1 MKFLSKLKGS
11 LKRGFTVLCATVMVL
26 TSGILT
32 GTEFQAS
39 AAKLNGSVYL
49 SDALYRLSGN
59 KYKETKEQWQA
70 FLTEYSTG
78 GQENYYLGTPYNSSL
93 YAASPKGNQWQGYSG
108 MNCQGFVWYIISHG
122 LAYYNK
128 VPVST
133 TSPYVPNLAKFN
145 QMGYSYKCWD
155 GGGWYAFITQ
165 NNLHYY
171 EFSDKD
177 EMLKSGVLQKGDIIW
192 CVNKASGGTGL
203 TGLGN
208 RDKNHHIGIYMGDGK
223 SDSWWQ
229 SGPVNGNG
237 IISVEKNSINPI
249 YGKAETNTYVVIPWA
264 EQKEAPHFDPT
275 FLRIQKLDS
284 ETEKIEKIDENEV
297 KAVPQNKISSS
308 LEGAE
313 FTMKYYPGT
322 SATGNPTRTWTLVTD
337 SKGAARLD
345 KDHLKSGTLFTD
357 NDGDAYLPLGTVV
370 IKESKAPTGYK
381 LSGLERTLHIV
392 EKNGKAVIQEAGT
405 EVKYVANF
413 KEDIVRGDL
422 SFNKVDGNQRSL
434 AYIPFLLTNTDTG
447 EKHIIMTD
455 VHGKFSSKSG
465 RGQLN
470 DLDDYLQFLST
481 DENGDLKVPD
491 AITNEAITQ
500 LGVWFGDESKA
511 DRTKGALICG
521 HYKLQELRCKNN
533 AGYKLI
539 TRQFFISSGVTD
551 YSAGTLIDTTN
562 PGNIVGKKVDEDG
575 NGLAGAVLGLFTP
588 DTTEFTLEN
597 TYTGMTA
604 VSGEDGSFTFENVPN
619 GKYVVHEITPPDGY
633 ILSDQSYPVT
643 VKVNKANEEV
653 QLGEDIVNHP
663 TTVEF
668 SKVDENGNALSGAK
682 MSIMELGSTSAV
694 DSWTT
699 DSSSHIV
706 TAKLAVGKKYEYWES
721 AAPDG
726 YIKADPIYFTIQA
739 DGSVTDLDGN
749 PITLQMVDHATQ
761 VEISKYND
769 SEEPLS
775 GAKMQILDSD
785 KNVVEEW
792 ITDGTTHTITGKL
805 IYGKTYTLHEAAAP
819 TGYYTAEDMEFTV
832 GKDTV
837 SIGMVDDATWA
848 GIIKTDDRGHDVIGA
863 VLQVKDKS
871 GNVIEEW
878 TTDGTR
884 HEMRAVLNPDETYI
898 LHEVSAPEGYFLS
911 EDLEFTVGQRV
922 IMEDVK
928 QTGLTV
934 GKLSD
939 IQKQTAGQELIF
951 LPGAKLQIIDKNGN
965 VLDEWTTENAQHQI
979 NKVLT
984 PGETY
989 TLHEVSAP
997 DGYCVAED
1005 IHFTLNDKGE
1015 FVKSDDYESGE
1026 MWIRMY
1032 DLATKIEIQKTDENG
1047 KPLSGA
1053 ALQVIAADADGKE
1066 TLVDSWIT
1074 DGSVHQIYGKL
1085 IAGQTYILREASA
1098 PKGYAKAADQQFT
1111 VGTDGKVQNITMQD
1125 IATKV
1130 GIDKVDEDGKPLSG
1144 AVLQLLDAAGTEVEQ
1159 WTTDGTTH
1167 RIDAVLTAGAEYTLH
1182 EVSAPDGYCIA
1193 ADQKFTVNADG
1204 SLTNVK
1210 LTNLSTKVQISKT
1223 TITGDT
1229 ELEGAKLEV
1238 RDLSGNALDSWT
1250 SGKEAHMITA
1260 KLTAGQTYVLHE
1272 TAAPNGYVVSN
1283 DIEFTVNADGTVTK
1297 VIMKDDTT
1305 KVEIS
1310 KKAEN
1315 GLPLSGAK
1323 MQLLDKDGK
1332 EVDAWTTDGKAHTLT
1347 AKLTAGATYTLHE
1360 VSAPAGY
1367 CVAADQ
1373 TIVVGTDGKL
1383 QSFTMTDL
1391 TTKVSLT
1398 KYEITGE
1405 KELAGASLELY
1416 AAERDANGN
1425 YTRKGDA
1432 IEKWTSTDK
1441 AHEIIG
1447 KLTAGASYILHETAA
1462 PNGYVVSNDVPFVVN
1477 PDGTVTKVAMK
1488 DDTTKVEI
1496 NKTTE
1501 DGTPLKGAVLQLLDK
1516 DGKEVEQWTT
1526 DGTAHVLTAKLTAG
1540 ATYVLHE
1547 VSAPAGYC
1555 KAADQ
1560 SFVVP
1565 ADGSKKILTMTDLAT
1580 RVNVEK
1586 LDADSK
1592 PLSGAKLQ
1600 LLDKNGNLIDEW
1612 TSDGKAH
1619 TLTAKLT
1626 AGETYTLREAAS
1638 PDGYY
1643 KAKDITFTVNANGT
1657 ANEVALYNA
1666 KTRVSIS
1673 KYDITGEKE
1682 IPGAKLEV
1690 RDKND
1695 NVLDS
1700 WTSTGKAHEIV
1711 GVLVAGQTYVLHESV
1726 PADGYVVANDV
1737 EFTVNPDGTV
1747 TVVAMYDDTTKVE
1760 INKVT
1765 EENKP
1770 LSGATLQI
1778 IDKAGTVVDEW
1789 LTDGTAHVLTA
1800 QLISGQTYTLHEV
1813 SAPAGYVVS
1822 PDQQFSVD
1830 TDGSVTS
1837 VSMTDIA
1844 TVVRV
1849 DKVDPDGK
1857 PLSGATLQIL
1867 DQDENVLDEWIT
1879 DGTTHTLTAKLTAG
1893 QTYTLREAA
1902 APAGYYTAADQQFE
1916 VNLDGTPNAIT
1927 LYNIKT
1933 KVEITKYDIT
1943 GTNPLPGAKLQVKD
1957 MDGNVMDEWTS
1968 TDKAHVIEGVLVSG
1982 QTYILHEET
1991 APDGYVLA
1999 SDMQFTVNPDGTITT
2014 ISMKD
2019 DTTKVSITKKD
2030 ITGENEIA
2038 GATLEVWDMQ
2048 GNVIDSWVSNGT
2060 AHEISG
2066 ILAAG
2071 AKYILHEVSA
2081 PDGYV
2086 VATDVEFIVDANGKV
2101 TEVTMLDD
2109 TTKLHV
2115 TKKDITGEKE
2125 LAGAALEVKD
2135 TDGNIIDA
2143 WVSDGTEHQII
2154 GVLAVG
2160 KKYILHEVSAPNGYV
2175 VAEDVEFEV
2184 NADGSIT
2191 RVEMRDDTT
2200 KVAITKYE
2208 ITGEK
2213 ELPGASMQ
2221 LLDSKGNVVDAW
2233 ISTDKAHEII
2243 GVLTAGETYTL
2254 HEVSAP
2260 NGYVVAADASFTV
2273 NTDGSLNVVS
2283 MYDDTTK
2290 VSISKTDITTGSA
2303 LAGATLQIID
2313 QNDNVIEEWV
2323 STEEAHLIE
2332 AVLTAGETYTLRET
2346 SAPAGYVIAEDVSF
2360 AVNSD
2365 GSVTHVEMQD
2375 DTTKVSI
2382 SKTDITGEKELAGA
2396 ALEVRDA
2403 NDNVIDAWVSDGTAH
2418 QINGVLVA
2426 GATYTLH
2433 EVSAPNG
2440 YVVAEDVTF
2449 TINQD
2454 GSVNMVSMVDA
2465 PTSVH
2470 ISKKDITTGKEL
2482 PGAFLELY
2490 DKDNNLVDSWV
2501 STNEAHI
2508 IEAVLIAGEK
2518 YTLIETSAP
2527 NGYVISEKVEFSVN
2541 LDNTITHV
2549 EMLDKTTKVQI
2560 SKKAITGEDEL
2571 PGAVMQVLDKDNNI
2585 IDQWTSGSEPHMIEG
2600 VLIAGQTYVL
2610 HEVSAPAGY
2619 TLAKDVTF
2627 TVSETG
2633 EIDYVQMIDDTTKV
2647 SISKTDITGEK
2658 NVSGAT
2664 LQIIDKNGNVIH
2676 EWISGTDVNYMEA
2689 QLTAGETYTLHE
2701 TNAPAGYVLAQDQQF
2716 TVNPDGSITKVNMQD
2731 DTTKVSISKYDLTS
2745 GKELPGATLQIID
2758 KNGNVIEEW
2767 ISTSEAHLIEGILTA
2782 GETYTLRE
2790 ISAPNGW
2797 TISEDVTFTVNA
2809 DGTITHVEMYDKP
2822 TSVSLR
2828 KVDTD
2833 GNDIKGAVMQL
2844 LDKDGNVVEEWTTAG
2859 NAHVLTA
2866 QLIAG
2871 ETYTLHEKLAPAG
2884 YELAKDQTF
2893 TVPDDG
2899 EITVTMTD
2907 EKTPTTPPVATPT
2920 TPTSTAT
2927 PKTTSTPKTGDATPV
2942 MAIGTGLLASF
2953 LIMLLTRRKK
2963 RRNRKAA

>member
-237 IISVEKNSINPI
+237 IAGVEKNSINPI

-264 EQKEAPHFDPT
+264 EQKEAPNFDPT
-275 FLRIQKLDS
+275 RLRIQKVDS
-284 ETEKIEKIDENEV
+284 ETGQ
-297 KAVPQNKISSS
+297 AVPQGNAS
-308 LEGAE
+308 LAGAE
-313 FTMKYYPGT
+313 FTMKYYSGT
-322 SATGNPTRTWTLVTD
+322 SATGNPARTWTLVTNSD
-337 SKGAARLD
+337 GYAYLGTKY
-345 KDHLKSGTLFTD
+345 LKSGSSPLFT
-357 NDGDAYLPLGTVV
+357 NKSGSPILPLGTVV
-370 IKESKAPTGYK
+370 IRETKAPTGYK
-381 LSGLERTLHIV
+381 LSTQERTLHIV
-392 EKNGKAVIQEAGT
+392 EKDGKAVIQEGT
-405 EVKYVANF
+405 SNVFQQEYTGTYQEEV
-413 KEDIVRGDL
+413 VRGDL
-422 SFNKVDGNQRSL
+422 SFEKVDADQKPLS
-434 AYIPFLLTNTDTG
+434 YIPFLLTNMDTK
-447 EKHIIMTD
+447 ESHIIMTD
-455 VHGKFSSKSG
+455 KDGKFSSKSG
-465 RGQLN
+465 RGRLN
-470 DLDDYLQFLST
+470 YLDDYLQFLST
-481 DENGDLKVPD
+481 DENGDMKVPD
-491 AITNEAITQ
+491 AITNESVTQ
-500 LGVWFGDESKA
+500 VGVWFGEESKA
-511 DRTKGALICG
+511 DRTKGALLCG
-521 HYKLQELRCKNN
+521 NYKLQELRCTNN

-539 TRQFFISSGVTD
+539 TRQFFISSGVTN
-551 YSAGTLIDTTN
+551 YSAGTLIDTAN

-604 VSGEDGSFTFENVPN
+604 VSGDDGSFTFENVPN

-633 ILSDQSYPVT
+633 LLSDKSYPVT
-643 VKVNKANEEV
+643 VQVNKANEEV
-653 QLGEDIVNHP
+653 QLDEEIVNHP

-668 SKVDENGNALSGAK
+668 SKVDENGNPLSGAK
-682 MSIMELGSTSAV
+682 MSIRELGNTVSAV
-694 DSWTT
+694 DTWTT
-699 DSSSHIV
+699 DGSSHVV
-706 TAKLAVGKKYEYWES
+706 TAKLAVGKKYGYWELS
-721 AAPDG
+721 APDG
-726 YIKADPIYFTIQA
+726 YIRANPIYFEVQA
-739 DGSVTDLDGN
+739 DGSITDLDGN

-769 SEEPLS
+769 NEEPLS

-785 KNVVEEW
+785 QNVVEEW

-805 IYGKTYTLHEAAAP
+805 VYGKTYTLHEAAAP

-884 HEMRAVLNPDETYI
+884 HELRAVLNPDETYI

-939 IQKQTAGQELIF
+939 IQEQTAGQELIF

-979 NKVLT
+979 SKVLT

-1005 IHFTLNDKGE
+1005 ISFTLNDKGE

-1032 DLATKIEIQKTDENG
+1032 DLATKIEIQKTDEDG

-1167 RIDAVLTAGAEYTLH
+1167 RIDAVLTAGAAYTLH
-1182 EVSAPDGYCIA
+1182 EVSAPDGYCVA
-1193 ADQKFTVNADG
+1193 ADQTFTVNADG
-1204 SLTNVK
+1204 SLTSVK
-1210 LTNLSTKVQISKT
+1210 LTDVSTKVQISKT
-1223 TITGDT
+1223 TITGDS

-1260 KLTAGQTYVLHE
+1260 KLIAGQTYVLHE

-1373 TIVVGTDGKL
+1373 TITVGTDGKL
-1383 QSFTMTDL
+1383 QSFSMTDL

-1441 AHEIIG
+1441 AYEIIG

-1462 PNGYVVSNDVPFVVN
+1462 PNGYVVASDVPFVVN
-1477 PDGTVTKVAMK
+1477 PDGTVTKVSMK

-1501 DGTPLKGAVLQLLDK
+1501 NGTPLKGAVLQLLDQ

-1580 RVNVEK
+1580 RVDVEK

-1600 LLDKNGNLIDEW
+1600 LLDKNGDLVDEW
-1612 TSDGKAH
+1612 TSDGKMH

-1657 ANEVALYNA
+1657 ANEVVLYNA

-1770 LSGATLQI
+1770 LSGAKMQI

-1789 LTDGTAHVLTA
+1789 TTDGTAHVLTA

-1822 PDQQFSVD
+1822 PDQQFTVNI
-1830 TDGSVTS
+1830 DGSVTS
-1837 VSMTDIA
+1837 VSITDIA

-1867 DQDENVLDEWIT
+1867 DKDENVLDEWIT

-1902 APAGYYTAADQQFE
+1902 APAGYYTAADQQFT
-1916 VNLDGTPNAIT
+1916 VNPDGTPNAIT

-1957 MDGNVMDEWTS
+1957 LDGNVIDEWTS

-2014 ISMKD
+2014 VAMKD

-2030 ITGENEIA
+2030 ITGENEIT
-2038 GATLEVWDMQ
+2038 GAMLEVWDMQ
-2048 GNVIDSWVSNGT
+2048 GNVIDSWVSDGT

-2066 ILAAG
+2066 ILTAG

-2086 VATDVEFIVDANGKV
+2086 VATDVEFTVDANGKV

-2184 NADGSIT
+2184 NADGTIT

-2273 NTDGSLNVVS
+2273 NTDGSVNVVS

-2290 VSISKTDITTGSA
+2290 VSISKTDITTGAA
-2303 LAGATLQIID
+2303 LAGATLQIIY

-2346 SAPAGYVIAEDVSF
+2346 SAPNGYVIAEDVSF
-2360 AVNSD
+2360 TVNSD
-2365 GSVTHVEMQD
+2365 GSVTNVEMQD
-2375 DTTKVSI
+2375 DVTKVSI
-2382 SKTDITGEKELAGA
+2382 SKTDITGDKELAGA
-2396 ALEVRDA
+2396 ALEVRDS
-2403 NDNVIDAWVSDGTAH
+2403 NDNVIDAWISDGTPH
-2418 QINGVLVA
+2418 QINGVLIA

-2449 TINQD
+2449 TVNED

-2470 ISKKDITTGKEL
+2470 ISKKDITTGEEL
-2482 PGAFLELY
+2482 PGATLELY
-2490 DKDNNLVDSWV
+2490 DKDHNLVDSWV
-2501 STNEAHI
+2501 STGEAHI

-2527 NGYVISEKVEFSVN
+2527 NGYVISEKVEFTVN

-2600 VLIAGQTYVL
+2600 ILIAGQTYTL
-2610 HEVSAPAGY
+2610 HEVSAPTGY

-2633 EIDYVQMIDDTTKV
+2633 EIDQVEMIDDTTKV

-2716 TVNPDGSITKVNMQD
+2716 TVNADGTITTVAMKD
-2731 DTTKVSISKYDLTS
+2731 DTTKVSITKYDLTS

-2758 KNGNVIEEW
+2758 KDGNVIEEW
-2767 ISTSEAHLIEGILTA
+2767 VSTSEAHLIEGILTA

-2833 GNDIKGAVMQL
+2833 GKDIKGAVMQL
-2844 LDKDGNVVEEWTTAG
+2844 LDKDKNVIEEWTTDG
-2859 NAHVLTA
+2859 TAHVLTA
-2866 QLIAG
+2866 QLIVG
-2871 ETYTLHEKLAPAG
+2871 ETYTLHEKSAPAG

-2953 LIMLLTRRKK
+2953 FIMLLTRRKK

>member
-249 YGKAETNTYVVIPWA
+249 YGKAKKNTYVVIPWA
-264 EQKEAPHFDPT
+264 EQKEAPNFDPT
-275 FLRIQKLDS
+275 RLRIQKVDS
-284 ETEKIEKIDENEV
+284 ETGQ
-297 KAVPQNKISSS
+297 AVPQGNAS
-308 LEGAE
+308 LAGAE
-313 FTMKYYPGT
+313 FTMKYYSGT
-322 SATGNPTRTWTLVTD
+322 SATGNPARTWTLVTD
-337 SKGAARLD
+337 SDGYAYLGTKY
-345 KDHLKSGTLFTD
+345 LKSGSSPLFT
-357 NDGDAYLPLGTVV
+357 NKSGSPILPLGTVV

-511 DRTKGALICG
+511 DRTKGALLCG
-521 HYKLQELRCKNN
+521 NYKLQELRCTNN

-575 NGLAGAVLGLFTP
+575 NGLAGAVLGLFAP

-604 VSGEDGSFTFENVPN
+604 VSGDDGSFTFEGIPN

-633 ILSDQSYPVT
+633 LLSNKSYPVT
-643 VKVNKANEEV
+643 VQVNKANEEV
-653 QLGEDIVNHP
+653 RLDEDIVNHP

-682 MSIMELGSTSAV
+682 MSIRELGNTVSAV
-694 DSWTT
+694 DTWTT
-699 DSSSHIV
+699 DGSSHVV
-706 TAKLAVGKKYEYWES
+706 TAKLAVGKKYGYWES
-721 AAPDG
+721 SAPDG
-726 YIKADPIYFTIQA
+726 YIKADPIYFTIQT

-749 PITLQMVDHATQ
+749 PITLQMVDRATQ

-769 SEEPLS
+769 NEEPLS

-785 KNVVEEW
+785 QNVVEEW

-805 IYGKTYTLHEAAAP
+805 VYGKTYTLHEAAAP

-832 GKDTV
+832 GKDLV

-884 HEMRAVLNPDETYI
+884 HELKAVLNPDETYI

-939 IQKQTAGQELIF
+939 IQEQTAGQELIF
-951 LPGAKLQIIDKNGN
+951 LPGAKLQIIDKNDN

-979 NKVLT
+979 SKVLT

-1005 IHFTLNDKGE
+1005 ISFTLNDKGE

-1125 IATKV
+1125 VATKV

-1167 RIDAVLTAGAEYTLH
+1167 RIDAVLTAGAAYTLH
-1182 EVSAPDGYCIA
+1182 EVSAPDGYCVA
-1193 ADQKFTVNADG
+1193 ADQTFTVNADG
-1204 SLTNVK
+1204 SLTSVK
-1210 LTNLSTKVQISKT
+1210 LTDVSTKVQISKT
-1223 TITGDT
+1223 TITGDS

-1260 KLTAGQTYVLHE
+1260 KLVAGQTYVLHE

-1283 DIEFTVNADGTVTK
+1283 DMEFTVNADGTVTK

-1373 TIVVGTDGKL
+1373 TITVGTDGKL
-1383 QSFTMTDL
+1383 QSFSMTDL

-1462 PNGYVVSNDVPFVVN
+1462 PNGYVVASDVPFVVN

-1501 DGTPLKGAVLQLLDK
+1501 DGTPLKGAVLQLLDQ

-1547 VSAPAGYC
+1547 ASAPAGYC

-1560 SFVVP
+1560 SFIVP

-1580 RVNVEK
+1580 RVDIEK
-1586 LDADSK
+1586 LDADRK

-1600 LLDKNGNLIDEW
+1600 LLDKNGDLVDEW

-1643 KAKDITFTVNANGT
+1643 KAKDITFTVNADGT
-1657 ANEVALYNA
+1657 DNEVVLYNA

-1711 GVLVAGQTYVLHESV
+1711 GVLVAGQTYILHESV

-1737 EFTVNPDGTV
+1737 EFTVDLDGTV

-2184 NADGSIT
+2184 DVDGNIT
-2191 RVEMRDDTT
+2191 RIEMHDDTT

-2346 SAPAGYVIAEDVSF
+2346 SAPNGYVIAEDVSF
-2360 AVNSD
+2360 TVNSD
-2365 GSVTHVEMQD
+2365 GSVTNVEMQD
-2375 DTTKVSI
+2375 DVTKVSI
-2382 SKTDITGEKELAGA
+2382 SKTDITGDKELAGA
-2396 ALEVRDA
+2396 ALEVRDS
-2403 NDNVIDAWVSDGTAH
+2403 NDNVIDAWISDGTPH
-2418 QINGVLVA
+2418 QINGVLIA

-2449 TINQD
+2449 TVNED

-2527 NGYVISEKVEFSVN
+2527 NGYVISEKVEFTVN

-2585 IDQWTSGSEPHMIEG
+2585 IDQWTSGNEPHMIEG
-2600 VLIAGQTYVL
+2600 ILIAGQTYVL

-2619 TLAKDVTF
+2619 TLAKDVEF

-2633 EIDYVQMIDDTTKV
+2633 EIDYVQMTDDTTKV

-2664 LQIIDKNGNVIH
+2664 LQIIDKNGNVVH

-2689 QLTAGETYTLHE
+2689 QLVAGETYTLHE

-2716 TVNPDGSITKVNMQD
+2716 TVNADGTVTKVNMKD
-2731 DTTKVSISKYDLTS
+2731 DTTKVSITKYDLTS

-2758 KNGNVIEEW
+2758 KDGNVIEEW

-2828 KVDTD
+2828 KVDPD

-2844 LDKDGNVVEEWTTAG
+2844 LDKDGNVVEEWTTDG

-2871 ETYTLHEKLAPAG
+2871 ETYTLHEKSAPAG

-2963 RRNRKAA
+2963 RKAGKAA

>member
-122 LAYYNK
+122 LAYCNK

-171 EFSDKD
+171 EFSNKD

-192 CVNKASGGTGL
+192 CVNKASGSTGL

-208 RDKNHHIGIYMGDGK
+208 RDKNHHIGIYMGNGK

-237 IISVEKNSINPI
+237 ITSVEKNSINPI

-275 FLRIQKLDS
+275 RLTIQKVDS
-284 ETEKIEKIDENEV
+284 ETGQAAAQNE
-297 KAVPQNKISSS
+297 ASAS

-313 FTMKYYPGT
+313 FTMKYYSGT

-337 SKGAARLD
+337 KNGCAYLGED
-345 KDHLKSGTLFTD
+345 WLKSGTLFTD
-357 NDGDAYLPLGTVV
+357 NKGNAYLPLGTVV

-511 DRTKGALICG
+511 DRTKGALLCG
-521 HYKLQELRCKNN
+521 NYKLQELRCTNN

-633 ILSDQSYPVT
+633 LLSDQSYPVT
-643 VKVNKANEEV
+643 VQVNTANEVV

-663 TTVEF
+663 TTIEF
-668 SKVDENGNALSGAK
+668 FKVDEDGNALSGAK
-682 MSIMELGSTSAV
+682 MSIFELGSTSVV

-699 DSSSHIV
+699 DSSSHTV

-769 SEEPLS
+769 NEEPLS

-792 ITDGTTHTITGKL
+792 VTDGTTHVIRGKL

-819 TGYYTAEDMEFTV
+819 TGYYTAEDMEFSL

-848 GIIKTDDRGHDVIGA
+848 GILKTDGRGRDLVGA

-911 EDLEFTVGQRV
+911 EDLEFTAGQRV
-922 IMEDVK
+922 IMEDIK
-928 QTGLTV
+928 QTDLTV

-939 IQKQTAGQELIF
+939 IQEQIAGQNIIF
-951 LPGAKLQIIDKNGN
+951 LPGAVLQILDQDDN
-965 VLDEWTTENAQHQI
+965 VLDEWTTENAQHVI
-979 NKVLT
+979 SKVLT

-1026 MWIRMY
+1026 MWIRMK
-1032 DLATKIEIQKTDENG
+1032 DLATKIEIQKVDENG

-1053 ALQVIAADADGKE
+1053 ALQIIATDADGKE

-1098 PKGYAKAADQQFT
+1098 PKGYAKAADQQII
-1111 VGTDGKVQNITMQD
+1111 VGTDGKVQNVTMQD

-1144 AVLQLLDAAGTEVEQ
+1144 AVLQLLDAAGTEIDQ

-1167 RIDAVLTAGAEYTLH
+1167 RMDAILTAGAEYTLH

-1193 ADQKFTVNADG
+1193 ADQKITVNADG
-1204 SLTNVK
+1204 SLTSVK
-1210 LTNLSTKVQISKT
+1210 LTNMSTKVQISKT

-1238 RDLSGNALDSWT
+1238 RDLSGNTLDSWT
-1250 SGKEAHMITA
+1250 SGKETHMITA

-1272 TAAPNGYVVSN
+1272 TAAPNGYVVAS
-1283 DIEFTVNADGTVTK
+1283 DVPFVVNLDGTVTK
-1297 VIMKDDTT
+1297 VVMKDDTT
-1305 KVEIS
+1305 KVEIN
-1310 KKAEN
+1310 KTTEDGTALK
-1315 GLPLSGAK
+1315 GAVL
-1323 MQLLDKDGK
+1323 QLLDKDGK

-1383 QSFTMTDL
+1383 QSFSMTDL

-1425 YTRKGDA
+1425 YIRKGDA
-1432 IEKWTSTDK
+1432 VEKWTSTDK

-1462 PNGYVVSNDVPFVVN
+1462 PNGYVVASDVPFVVN

-1700 WTSTGKAHEIV
+1700 WTSTKKAHEIV
-1711 GVLVAGQTYVLHESV
+1711 GVLVAGQTYILHESV

-1737 EFTVNPDGTV
+1737 EFTVDLDGTV

-2048 GNVIDSWVSNGT
+2048 GNVIDSWVSDGT

-2184 NADGSIT
+2184 DVDGNIT
-2191 RVEMRDDTT
+2191 RIEMRDDTT

-2273 NTDGSLNVVS
+2273 NTDGSLNVIS
-2283 MYDDTTK
+2283 MY
-2290 VSISKTDITTGSA
+2290 
-2303 LAGATLQIID
+2303 
-2313 QNDNVIEEWV
+2313 
-2323 STEEAHLIE
+2323 
-2332 AVLTAGETYTLRET
+2332 
-2346 SAPAGYVIAEDVSF
+2346 
-2360 AVNSD
+2360 
-2365 GSVTHVEMQD
+2365 D

-2633 EIDYVQMIDDTTKV
+2633 EIDYVQMTDDTTKV

-2658 NVSGAT
+2658 NISGAT

-2731 DTTKVSISKYDLTS
+2731 DTTKVSITKYDLTS

-2758 KNGNVIEEW
+2758 KDGNVIEEW

-2828 KVDTD
+2828 KVDPD

-2844 LDKDGNVVEEWTTAG
+2844 LDKDGNVVEEWTTDG

-2871 ETYTLHEKLAPAG
+2871 ETYTLHEKSAPAG

>member
-237 IISVEKNSINPI
+237 ITSVEKNSINPI

-264 EQKEAPHFDPT
+264 EQKEAPNFDPT
-275 FLRIQKLDS
+275 RLRIQKVDS
-284 ETEKIEKIDENEV
+284 ETGQ
-297 KAVPQNKISSS
+297 AVPQGNAS
-308 LEGAE
+308 LAGAE
-313 FTMKYYPGT
+313 FTMKYYSGT
-322 SATGNPTRTWTLVTD
+322 SATGNPARTWTLVTD
-337 SKGAARLD
+337 SDGYAYLGTKY
-345 KDHLKSGTLFTD
+345 LKSGSSPLFT
-357 NDGDAYLPLGTVV
+357 NKSGSPILPLGTVV
-370 IKESKAPTGYK
+370 IRETKAPTGYK
-381 LSGLERTLHIV
+381 LSTQERTLHIV
-392 EKNGKAVIQEAGT
+392 EKDGKAVIQEGT
-405 EVKYVANF
+405 SNVFQQEYTGTYQEEV
-413 KEDIVRGDL
+413 VRGDL

-604 VSGEDGSFTFENVPN
+604 VSGDDGSFTFEDVPN

-633 ILSDQSYPVT
+633 LLSDKSYPVT

-792 ITDGTTHTITGKL
+792 ITDGTTHVIHGKL

-884 HEMRAVLNPDETYI
+884 HELRAVLNPDETYI

-922 IMEDVK
+922 IIEDVK

-939 IQKQTAGQELIF
+939 IQEQTAGQELIF
-951 LPGAKLQIIDKNGN
+951 LPVAKLQIIDKNGN

-1130 GIDKVDEDGKPLSG
+1130 GIDKVDENGKPLSG
-1144 AVLQLLDAAGTEVEQ
+1144 AVLQLLDAAGTEIDQ

-1167 RIDAVLTAGAEYTLH
+1167 RMDAILTAGAEYTLH
-1182 EVSAPDGYCIA
+1182 EVSAPDGYCVA

-1204 SLTNVK
+1204 SLTSVK
-1210 LTNLSTKVQISKT
+1210 LTDVSTKVQISKT
-1223 TITGDT
+1223 TITGDS

-1405 KELAGASLELY
+1405 KE
-1416 AAERDANGN
+1416 
-1425 YTRKGDA
+1425 
-1432 IEKWTSTDK
+1432 
-1441 AHEIIG
+1441 
-1447 KLTAGASYILHETAA
+1447 
-1462 PNGYVVSNDVPFVVN
+1462 
-1477 PDGTVTKVAMK
+1477 
-1488 DDTTKVEI
+1488 
-1496 NKTTE
+1496 
-1501 DGTPLKGAVLQLLDK
+1501 
-1516 DGKEVEQWTT
+1516 
-1526 DGTAHVLTAKLTAG
+1526 
-1540 ATYVLHE
+1540 
-1547 VSAPAGYC
+1547 
-1555 KAADQ
+1555 
-1560 SFVVP
+1560 
-1565 ADGSKKILTMTDLAT
+1565 
-1580 RVNVEK
+1580 
-1586 LDADSK
+1586 
-1592 PLSGAKLQ
+1592 
-1600 LLDKNGNLIDEW
+1600 
-1612 TSDGKAH
+1612 
-1619 TLTAKLT
+1619 
-1626 AGETYTLREAAS
+1626 
-1638 PDGYY
+1638 
-1643 KAKDITFTVNANGT
+1643 
-1657 ANEVALYNA
+1657 
-1666 KTRVSIS
+1666 
-1673 KYDITGEKE
+1673 

-1765 EENKP
+1765 EDDKP
-1770 LSGATLQI
+1770 LSGAKMQI

-1822 PDQQFSVD
+1822 PDQQFTVN

-1857 PLSGATLQIL
+1857 SLSGATLQIL
-1867 DQDENVLDEWIT
+1867 DKDENVLDEWIT

-1902 APAGYYTAADQQFE
+1902 APAGYYTAADSTFT

-1943 GTNPLPGAKLQVKD
+1943 GTNPLPGARLQVKD
-1957 MDGNVMDEWTS
+1957 LDGNVMDEWTS

-2014 ISMKD
+2014 VDMKD

-2048 GNVIDSWVSNGT
+2048 GNVIDSWVSDGT

-2066 ILAAG
+2066 ILTAG

-2086 VATDVEFIVDANGKV
+2086 VATDVEFTVDANGNV

-2273 NTDGSLNVVS
+2273 NTDGSINVVS

-2290 VSISKTDITTGSA
+2290 VSISKTDITTGAA

-2346 SAPAGYVIAEDVSF
+2346 SAPNGYVIAEDVSF
-2360 AVNSD
+2360 TVNPD

-2375 DTTKVSI
+2375 DVTKVSI
-2382 SKTDITGEKELAGA
+2382 SKTDITGDKELAGA
-2396 ALEVRDA
+2396 ALEVRDS

-2449 TINQD
+2449 TVNED

-2470 ISKKDITTGKEL
+2470 ISKKDITTGEEL

-2527 NGYVISEKVEFSVN
+2527 NGYVISEKVEFTVN

-2585 IDQWTSGSEPHMIEG
+2585 IDQWTSGNEPHMIEG

-2619 TLAKDVTF
+2619 TLAKDVEF

-2633 EIDYVQMIDDTTKV
+2633 EIDYVQMIDDITKV

-2716 TVNPDGSITKVNMQD
+2716 TVNADGTVTKVNMKD
-2731 DTTKVSISKYDLTS
+2731 DTTKVSITKYDLTS
-2745 GKELPGATLQIID
+2745 SKELPGATLQIID
-2758 KNGNVIEEW
+2758 KDGNVIEEW
-2767 ISTSEAHLIEGILTA
+2767 VSTSEAHLIEGILTA

-2833 GNDIKGAVMQL
+2833 GKDIKGAVMQL
-2844 LDKDGNVVEEWTTAG
+2844 LDKDKNVIEEWTTDG
-2859 NAHVLTA
+2859 TAHVLTA
-2866 QLIAG
+2866 QLIVG
-2871 ETYTLHEKLAPAG
+2871 ETYTLHEKSAPAG

-2927 PKTTSTPKTGDATPV
+2927 PKTTSTPKTGDAAPV

-2953 LIMLLTRRKK
+2953 IIMLLTRRKK
-2963 RRNRKAA
+2963 RKVGKAA